1 MEATLETPWTGGAT
15 PGATPF
21 AAHQLF
27 DERSSVWA
35 DKTTSFWARF
45 KQKKM
50 PSVSWAGLNK
60 NKNTKRV
67 LSTLFCTEPYFC
79 AFANVELERRIL
91 NKDFGVAGR
100 AILPRPDEMTIC
112 MPFLLKKIS
121 RCACYP

>member
-1 MEATLETPWTGGAT
+1 MLIGSSGGSTVGSLGSRDPLEAMEATLETPWTG
-15 PGATPF
+15 GATPF

-35 DKTTSFWARF
+35 D
-45 KQKKM
+45 
-50 PSVSWAGLNK
+50 
-60 NKNTKRV
+60 
-67 LSTLFCTEPYFC
+67 
-79 AFANVELERRIL
+79 VELECRIL

-121 RCACYP
+121 RCARYP

>member
-35 DKTTSFWARF
+35 D
-45 KQKKM
+45 
-50 PSVSWAGLNK
+50 
-60 NKNTKRV
+60 
-67 LSTLFCTEPYFC
+67 
-79 AFANVELERRIL
+79 VELECRIL

-112 MPFLLKKIS
+112 MTFLLKKFRAARAILNDPPNIIS
-121 RCACYP
+121 WIRHCIREKVLLGQIGVQHVTTLL